1 MRLKKD
7 ELKWI
12 KILSKKYFG
21 TDCNIWIFGSRVDDT
36 QKGGDIDIFVETK
49 LNSTLS
55 DKIVFLRELE
65 TAIGEQKV
73 DLIVKTPKS
82 QPKDIYE
89 TARREGIVI

>member
-1 MRLKKD
+1 MRIKND

-21 TDCNIWIFGSRVDDT
+21 TDCQIWLFGSRADDHL
-36 QKGGDIDIFVETK
+36 KGGDIDIFIETK
-49 LNSTLS
+49 LNSTLN

-73 DLIVKTPKS
+73 DLIVKTPGS

-89 TARREGIVI
+89 TARREGIAI